1 MPAPLVPSPLDYV
14 GRRRFAFYPPIA
26 HSEPN
31 EWLLGIGERAEVQAV
46 NAKTGTE
53 IWLSRQYIGAVTET
67 STSLVVGLT
76 QPLDVR
82 GGSVEP
88 RVKQVIELPSCAQKA
103 GPKLRSGKRASVVEI
118 RLQSRGKSPLNRILI
133 TACAGAIVLALLAAL
148 VTATIR
154 F

>member
-1 MPAPLVPSPLDYV
+1 MPAPFVPSPLDYV

-26 HSEPN
+26 HPEPN
-31 EWLLGIGERAEVQAV
+31 EWLLGIGERAEVQVV

-53 IWLSRQYIGAVTET
+53 IWVSRQYIGAVTET
-67 STSLVVGLT
+67 SSSLVVGLT

-82 GGSVEP
+82 RGCVEP
-88 RVKQVIELPSCAQKA
+88 RLKQVIELRVSADELL
-103 GPKLRSGKRASVVEI
+103 PKPKPGRRANVVEI
-118 RLQSRGKSPLNRILI
+118 RLESRGKSPLNRALV
-133 TACAGAIVLALLAAL
+133 TTCAGAVVLALLAAL